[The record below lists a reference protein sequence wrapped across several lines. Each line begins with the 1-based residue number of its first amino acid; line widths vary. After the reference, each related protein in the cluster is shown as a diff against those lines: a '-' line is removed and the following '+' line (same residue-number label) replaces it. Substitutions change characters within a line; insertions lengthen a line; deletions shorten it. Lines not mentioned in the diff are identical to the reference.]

1 MDGESLVSS
10 AVIELTLFVASQ
22 RQMYRVMY

>member
-10 AVIELTLFVASQ
+10 AVIELMLFVASQ
-22 RQMYRVMY
+22 RRMYRIMY